1 MLANPLL
8 NWRDGSGKRFVYLTA
23 TGDIKPPQEFHQFR
37 TGQTLLKRERLVIN
51 HKRTERI
58 YKKRLTAW
66 GADIL

>member
-8 NWRDGSGKRFVYLTA
+8 NCRDGPGKRFVYLMA

-37 TGQTLLKRERLVIN
+37 TGQTLLKRERLLIN

-58 YKKRLTAW
+58 YKKTIDSL
-66 GADIL
+66 GG